1 MKKEGE
7 KRGIKKFRRDKKKM
21 KKIVAVLV
29 AMLMVMSVTVALA
42 GGAKDVNPE
51 ADAGLTEVTQEKGSQ
66 DIKSVYDGEQ
76 ICFKCKFAK
85 PIVERGE
92 YDRVKV
98 KSLRNIVNPGEPVL
112 PFKTLN
118 ILLPQGKT
126 VQSIE
131 VTGNQIHLFGEYHVE
146 PGQEPVPLGSK
157 SNYMAHPDP
166 AIYESMNP
174 FPGKMFT
181 KASIQELRG
190 YKILILNLYPVQYI
204 PKAGKI
210 FYLDSMNVIVNTAP
224 ETISDNFR
232 GLPQDKTR
240 VLGVVDNP
248 EVVETYST
256 SAPTLSQ
263 SYDYVIITKDSFV
276 SAFQPLADWKNQ
288 RGVNTTIVTV
298 EDIYANYSGV
308 DNQEKIRNFIKDAY
322 NNWSIEYVLLGG
334 DGDGDD
340 VGEES
345 GDTIIPHRGFY
356 AYVGTNYVDDD
367 IPADLYYAALDGNWN
382 DDEDDRWGEP
392 GEDDLYAEVYVGRAP
407 VDSEAEVSNF
417 VNKTI
422 AYESTNAPY
431 LMDALMVGEDLEWTK
446 WGGDYKDEIKDGSSA
461 GGYITVGFP
470 DEYNVSTLYDRDL
483 DPDRWDKYD
492 LIPMINDGVHIINHL
507 GHAWVNYVMK
517 MDNSDVD
524 NLTNDEYFFGYS
536 QGCYDGSFDNRGT
549 SGNYSSSDCIS
560 EHLTTT
566 SHGAFAFIGNSRYGW
581 GNRYSTDGAS
591 QHYDREFYD
600 ALFGEN
606 ILNIGKAN
614 QDSKEDNI
622 GFINNAAMR
631 WCYYEITLFG
641 DPETPIWRIPK
652 PPELSVTV
660 DAPAKVGNYKTF
672 DVTAIISNSGTETA
686 TGVNATISWI
696 PRSGLN
702 TTELPT
708 RYVGNISDGDSET
721 VSWNVT
727 ANTEGRYNITV
738 EASATNAAP
747 ANDTTTV
754 EVIGYSED
762 VANAEETVK
771 GTVTTGSYVDTHA
784 SDDVYEAIT
793 EIESKGNPAKRYS
806 YLEHKWTID
815 VTGGSE
821 VTFYV
826 EANHT
831 VNTEGDDFE
840 FEYSN
845 SLDGTYTPMVTVTN
859 TSDTD
864 TYQTYELPKNTEG
877 TVYIRVMDTDQTK
890 GNRTLDTISIDQMF
904 IRSVFAPPSY
914 GVTVTIDE
922 TSQTVKPGN
931 STTYA
936 VRTKNTGDLDA
947 SYSVVMTGTAVDD
960 SNITVNPLNWNT
972 GTLAPNAENVT
983 TVTVSTNSSTP
994 EKAYALNATATCD
1007 QNTSVM
1013 DYATSKLV
1021 VSSLTNAM
1029 HIASINMSLKTAGPN
1044 TNAIALVTIVDA
1056 NNNPVGSA
1064 TVEGR
1069 WSNAT
1074 SDTDSGTTD
1083 ASGHVSL
1090 DSDKVKNPL
1099 SGTTFTFTV
1108 DGVSLTGWTYAS
1120 ASNVETSDSITV

>member
-1 MKKEGE
+1 MKKKE
-7 KRGIKKFRRDKKKM
+7 
-21 KKIVAVLV
+21 AVLM
-29 AMLMVMSVTVALA
+29 AMVMVMSVTVALA

-51 ADAGLTEVTQEKGSQ
+51 ADAGLAEVTQEKGSQ

-98 KSLRNIVNPGEPVL
+98 KSLRNLGNPGEPVL

-131 VTGNQIHLFGEYHVE
+131 VTGNQIHLLGEYHVE
-146 PGQEPVPLGSK
+146 AGQEPVPVGSK
-157 SNYMAHPDP
+157 SKYRTPPDP
-166 AIYESMNP
+166 AIYKSMNP
-174 FPGKMFT
+174 FPGKMST
-181 KASIQELRG
+181 EVSIQELRG
-190 YKILILNLYPVQYI
+190 YRILILNLYPVQYI

-224 ETISDNFR
+224 ETTSDNFR

-308 DNQEKIRNFIKDAY
+308 DNQEQIRNFIKYAY

-334 DGDGDD
+334 DGDGAN
-340 VGEES
+340 VGGES

-356 AYVGTNYVDDD
+356 AYVGTGYVDYD
-367 IPADLYYAALDGNWN
+367 IPADLYYAALDGSWNN
-382 DDEDDRWGEP
+382 DDDDKWGEP
-392 GEDDLYAEVYVGRAP
+392 AEGDLYAEVYVGRAP

-422 AYESTNAPY
+422 AYESTSAPY
-431 LMDALMVGEDLEWTK
+431 LTDVLMVGEDLHWLV
-446 WGGDYKDEIKDGSSA
+446 WGGDYKDEIKDGSSEW
-461 GGYITVGFP
+461 GYTTVGFP
-470 DEYNVSTLYDRDL
+470 DEYNVSTLYDRDWTGHNW
-483 DPDRWDKYD
+483 PKSV
-492 LIPMINDGVHIINHL
+492 LIGIINDGVHIINHL
-507 GHAWVNYVMK
+507 GHAGVDYVMK
-517 MDNSDVD
+517 MSNSDVD
-524 NLTNDEYFFGYS
+524 YLTNDEYFFGYS

-549 SGNYSSSDCIS
+549 PGIYYNYDCIS

-581 GNRYSTDGAS
+581 GNTGNTDGAS
-591 QHYDREFYD
+591 QHYDRQFYD
-600 ALFGEN
+600 ALFEEN

-622 GFINNAAMR
+622 GLIDNAAMR
-631 WCYYEITLFG
+631 WCYYEINLFG
-641 DPETPIWRIPK
+641 DPETQIRTISK

-660 DAPAKVGNYKTF
+660 DAPAKVSNYKTF
-672 DVTAIISNSGTETA
+672 AVTATISNSGTEPA

-696 PRSGLN
+696 PWSGLN
-702 TTELPT
+702 ITEPLTKP
-708 RYVGNISDGDSET
+708 VGNISGGGDSET
-721 VSWNVT
+721 VSWNVS
-727 ANTEGRYNITV
+727 ANTEGIYNLTV

-771 GTVTTGSYVDTHA
+771 GTVTTGSYLDTNA

-793 EIESKGNPAKRYS
+793 EIVRGPRS
-806 YLEHKWTID
+806 LMEHKWTID
-815 VTGGSE
+815 VTGGSS

-826 EANHT
+826 EAYRT
-831 VNTEGDDFE
+831 DSGEGDNFN
-840 FEYSN
+840 FSYSTDD
-845 SLDGTYTPMVTVTN
+845 STYTDMVTVTKTADDH
-859 TSDTD
+859 TS
-864 TYQTYELPKNTEG
+864 QTYELPSTLSG
-877 TVYIRVMDTDQTK
+877 TVYIRVMDTDRTK
-890 GNRTLDTISIDQMF
+890 GKKTRDTIYIDHIF

-914 GVTVTIDE
+914 GVSVTIDE
-922 TSQTVKPGN
+922 ASQTVAPGN
-931 STTYA
+931 STTYT
-936 VRTKNTGDLDA
+936 VTVTNPGDLEA
-947 SYSVVMTGTAVDD
+947 SYNVVMSGTAVDESTID
-960 SNITVNPLNWNT
+960 VSPLNWNT
-972 GTLAPNAENVT
+972 EALIPGAENVT
-983 TVTVSTNSSTP
+983 TVIVSTDSNTQ
-994 EKAYALNATATCD
+994 ETAYMLNATATCD
-1007 QNTSVM
+1007 QDTEVTGS
-1013 DYATSKLV
+1013 ATSDFV
-1021 VSSLTNAM
+1021 VSSVTNTM
-1029 HIASINMSLKTAGPN
+1029 YVASINMSLSNRTAGKKN
-1044 TNAIALVTIVDA
+1044 IFTHATALVTIVDA
-1056 NNNPVGSA
+1056 SNNPVGSA
-1064 TVEGR
+1064 TVEGS

-1074 SDTDSGTTD
+1074 SDTDSGATD
-1083 ASGHVSL
+1083 ASGQVSVN
-1090 DSDKVKNPL
+1090 SDEVKNAPP
-1099 SGTTFTFTV
+1099 GTTFTFTV
-1108 DGVSLTGWTYAS
+1108 DNVIKDGWTYDPY
-1120 ASNVETSDSITV
+1120 VGETSDSITV